1 MKLLRTYPDV
11 ERLVVD
17 NLTAQ
22 IEGFTVGVGAPS
34 DWTTASDPHVQVN
47 LDATATAHPI
57 SATSTVRLTAWSD
70 SPTTAKQIVQEC
82 AALLLH
88 DPGDGIVSVRP
99 GAGLITAHDD
109 DHDAELASV
118 TLLVRTRSIDFG

>member
-22 IEGFTVGVGAPS
+22 VEGFTVGVGAPS
-34 DWTTASDPHVQVN
+34 DWTTASDTHVQVN
-47 LDATATAHPI
+47 LDATAAVHPI
-57 SATSTVRLTAWSD
+57 TATSTVRLTAWSD
-70 SPTTAKQIVQEC
+70 SPTRAKQVVQEC
-82 AALLLH
+82 AALMLH
-88 DPGDGIVSVRP
+88 TPGDGIVNVRP
-99 GAGLITAHDD
+99 GAGLITAHDE
-109 DHDAELASV
+109 DHDAELASL